1 MKKKIISSS
10 LFALASL
17 SASIYKGAYQ
27 FGTEIVY
34 RERFYNEGSDERFQS
49 LKIKN
54 NRGLI
59 MQGYLLEEENA
70 DRTLLV
76 LHSFDQSSKDM
87 VVYLPLFRSLFHNVN
102 ILFVDMVA
110 HGNSDG
116 YIRGFGYRD
125 VIDLMYW
132 NRYLLQ
138 RYGDDHSIIMYGKG
152 QGANTIL
159 NAASLNKLRNV
170 ALILSE
176 GAYDSVYHYLSYK
189 FSKNIRTMNLIAPVI
204 RRAILNE
211 TKMDIK
217 KMDTSKW
224 INNNNI
230 PTIYIHSKNDK
241 DVPFEMVFKLYNNNR
256 STKLLFPLK
265 QEYLYELQ
273 GIDNEYLGFIEE
285 FFEEV

>member
-10 LFALASL
+10 LLALASL
-17 SASIYKGAYQ
+17 SASIYKEAYQ
-27 FGTEIVY
+27 FGKEIVY
-34 RERFYNEGSDERFQS
+34 RERFYNEGLDERFQS

-54 NRGLI
+54 NKGLI

-76 LHSFDQSSKDM
+76 LHSFDQSSRDM
-87 VVYLPLFRSLFHNVN
+87 IAYLPLFRSLFHNVN

-116 YIRGFGYRD
+116 YIRGFGYSD

-138 RYGDDHSIIMYGKG
+138 RYGDNHSIIMYGKG

-159 NAASLNKLRNV
+159 NAASLHKLRNV

-176 GAYDSVYHYLSYK
+176 GAYDNVYCYLSYK
-189 FSKNIRTMNLIAPVI
+189 FSKNIKTMNLIAPVI

-217 KMDTSKW
+217 KMDTSEW

-241 DVPFEMVFKLYNNNR
+241 DVPFEMVFKLYNNDQ
-256 STKLLFPLK
+256 STKLLFPIK

-273 GIDNEYLGFIEE
+273 GIDNEYLRFIEGFIEE
-285 FFEEV
+285 V